1 MATYGAFTSKLEAV
15 NQMLSTI
22 GQSRISTLATA
33 GEANDAQKILEEID
47 KAVQTEGW
55 HFNRFLN
62 VELPLGTVSMN
73 CTRSST
79 TAVATTDPHY
89 LVDKEQVT
97 IGGVDIAI
105 TLVSA
110 TAFTLATAS
119 PVSNTSFFFTQRIG
133 VPSDALNLDT
143 STFLYSN
150 IDPIVRGRFLFD
162 RGSNSYEFTDKVKA
176 CVTYQVPFQQE
187 SDGEPSLPEY
197 ARRYI
202 TMKAARVFA
211 QRHVGDPELVN
222 MAGREEMEA
231 RMNLIQL
238 ESENSDSSI
247 FDSALAYAT
256 VARAGASDVAPIGSL
271 WRSY

>member
-1 MATYGAFTSKLEAV
+1 
-15 NQMLSTI
+15 MLSTI

-231 RMNLIQL
+231 RMNLIQM
-238 ESENSDSSI
+238 ESENADSSI